1 MLVSGLFLVLWD
13 LFEFLFNLKV
23 FLPHFKS
30 WYEVLKPA
38 EKMRQVLGIL
48 TENSCHQSFAVN
60 YKVIMGDSALKLD
73 VYSDVERILDLNM
86 VKWLQV
92 VVFAG

>member
-1 MLVSGLFLVLWD
+1 
-13 LFEFLFNLKV
+13 
-23 FLPHFKS
+23 
-30 WYEVLKPA
+30 
-38 EKMRQVLGIL
+38 MRQVLGIL

-86 VKWLQV
+86 VK
-92 VVFAG
+92 